1 MESRRPQ
8 LAPHHLRKVLAIL
21 AARLPALTVMVFG
34 SRARGSAR
42 PSSDLDLL
50 VEAAEPLDEVTMAH
64 LQQDFVESDLP
75 FRVEVLDGALVDA
88 AFRARIAPDLMPLAS
103 PQPQVV

>member
-1 MESRRPQ
+1 MKPQ
-8 LAPHHLRKVLAIL
+8 LSPDHLRQVLAIL

-34 SRARGSAR
+34 SRARGGAR

-50 VEAAEPLDEVTMAH
+50 VDVAEPLDEVTMAH

-75 FRVEVLDGALVDA
+75 FRVEVLDGARLDA
-88 AFRARIAPDLMPLAS
+88 AFRARIAPDLMPLAG
-103 PQPQVV
+103 